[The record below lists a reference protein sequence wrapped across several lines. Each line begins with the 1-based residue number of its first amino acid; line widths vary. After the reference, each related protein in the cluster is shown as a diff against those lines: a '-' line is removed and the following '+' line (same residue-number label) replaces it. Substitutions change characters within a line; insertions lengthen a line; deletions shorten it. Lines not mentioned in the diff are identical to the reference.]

1 VELIQCVKIE
11 ANGVYI
17 VGDFAEL
24 HTLIDNIV
32 PDAESI
38 EEGET
43 VTITFPKM
51 TQQELDALPEF
62 EG

>member
-1 VELIQCVKIE
+1 MELIQCVKIE

>member
-1 VELIQCVKIE
+1 MELIQCVKIE

-17 VGDFAEL
+17 VGEFAEL
-24 HTLIDNIV
+24 HTLLDNIV

-38 EEGET
+38 EDGET
-43 VTITFPKM
+43 VKITFPKM

>member
-17 VGDFAEL
+17 VGEFAEL
-24 HTLIDNIV
+24 HTLLDNIV

-38 EEGET
+38 EDGET
-43 VTITFPKM
+43 VKITFPKM